1 MPLVFSI
8 YTGFDTISVFS
19 RLSPGAWAARMRPQ
33 HMRHWSDNTQGRKRM
48 SLPVHRF
55 TRFVSAGVVNRAFCE
70 VGALQT
76 LAERLG
82 QAQPMY
88 GQRFFQTL
96 AQGCAADGLI
106 SSSHSTVSS
115 SLGLSYSFIACA
127 APSSHE
133 PPALP
138 GSRGTSILLIGVYFG
153 LQTDGAF
160 LKTQPT
166 L

>member
-1 MPLVFSI
+1 MTASAVSSDSIKEVISLQPRTRRKRFSAA
-8 YTGFDTISVFS
+8 SS
-19 RLSPGAWAARMRPQ
+19 READQ
-33 HMRHWSDNTQGRKRM
+33 RKRM
-48 SLPVHRF
+48 SLPLQRF